1 MAVTAAQ
8 SERDRIIAAN
18 RDEYG
23 SSYPLLTFPTA
34 AEADTASRRRSKLLE
49 ALAGELHA
57 ACGGSKLFT
66 GQLSPGCRICSEGRW
81 SCLFING
88 RCNKSCFYCPGS
100 QDETG
105 LPTTNN
111 LDFHSP
117 ADYAGYLEQFDFC
130 GMSLSGGEPLLTPGR
145 SLAFLRAAK
154 NRFGDRLHTW
164 LYSNGSLVTVDILKS
179 LRDAGLNEI
188 RFDIGAVGYSLEKP
202 AMAAGIIPTVTIEI
216 PAVPEEGERLKSL
229 LPAMADAG
237 VDHLNLHQLR
247 LTPYNHRHFLERNY
261 TCLHGEKVTILESEL
276 TALELMLHSIDR
288 KLALPVNYCSFVYK
302 NRYQKAAA
310 RSRGATL
317 LARPYEELTQAGY
330 LRTLL
335 LSGEPVHLAGIAG
348 GLAERQLPSDSWALT
363 ASGGQLYFSR
373 ELWSAID
380 FSGCRLTVSYAS
392 TPVLKGVSYRNPFKQ
407 LPLSSG
413 RKIAVERSR
422 IAEIA
427 LEGEAIRAFFLAIDS
442 PEHAASGH
450 PVYERPATGLQE
462 YF

>member
-23 SSYPLLTFPTA
+23 STYPLLTFPSA
-34 AEADTASRRRSKLLE
+34 AEADTASQRRNKLLE
-49 ALAGELHA
+49 ALAGELHT

-66 GQLSPGCRICSEGRW
+66 GQLSPGCRICTEGRW

-179 LRDAGLNEI
+179 LRDAGAQRNPLRYRRGRLQPGETGHGRRHHSQGDHRNPRRPRGRRTAEN
-188 RFDIGAVGYSLEKP
+188 P
-202 AMAAGIIPTVTIEI
+202 AAG
-216 PAVPEEGERLKSL
+216 
-229 LPAMADAG
+229 
-237 VDHLNLHQLR
+237 
-247 LTPYNHRHFLERNY
+247 
-261 TCLHGEKVTILESEL
+261 HG
-276 TALELMLHSIDR
+276 
-288 KLALPVNYCSFVYK
+288 
-302 NRYQKAAA
+302 
-310 RSRGATL
+310 
-317 LARPYEELTQAGY
+317 
-330 LRTLL
+330 
-335 LSGEPVHLAGIAG
+335 
-348 GLAERQLPSDSWALT
+348 
-363 ASGGQLYFSR
+363 
-373 ELWSAID
+373 
-380 FSGCRLTVSYAS
+380 
-392 TPVLKGVSYRNPFKQ
+392 
-407 LPLSSG
+407 
-413 RKIAVERSR
+413 
-422 IAEIA
+422 
-427 LEGEAIRAFFLAIDS
+427 
-442 PEHAASGH
+442 
-450 PVYERPATGLQE
+450 
-462 YF
+462 